1 MSYFKEVIEKYQK
14 NLKEAT
20 DNYQKHQKHLVETE
34 RKKRSD
40 EINHEAKFNY
50 IGRRCYK
57 HISNILFN
65 KDKLMKSMYN
75 YDYYKSTHYF
85 SIDHKCP
92 YTGIFVKKNQ
102 FLLYVT
108 CQDEIIKY
116 INSQSK
122 MQNNNIKMIDIKRYR
137 SDCTS
142 TFTYN

>member
-20 DNYQKHQKHLVETE
+20 DKHQKNLVETA

-65 KDKLMKSMYN
+65 EDKLMRSI
-75 YDYYKSTHYF
+75 YYSYYPERSF
-85 SIDHKCP
+85 SINHKCP

-116 INSQSK
+116 INSQPK
-122 MQNNNIKMIDIKRYR
+122 MQNNNIKMIDIKRYQ